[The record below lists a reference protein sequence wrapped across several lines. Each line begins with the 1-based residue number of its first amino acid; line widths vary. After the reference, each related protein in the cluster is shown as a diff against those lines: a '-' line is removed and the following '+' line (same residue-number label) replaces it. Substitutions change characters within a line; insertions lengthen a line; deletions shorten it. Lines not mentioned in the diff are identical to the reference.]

1 MEKGIGKEKCRAK
14 KMSFVKLIE
23 TRHGIKKMSKLSL
36 TSDYFIFVFFGGSF
50 PNNFYG
56 RI

>member
-1 MEKGIGKEKCRAK
+1 MEKGIGKEKCGEK
-14 KMSFVKLIE
+14 KKSFVIFIE

-36 TSDYFIFVFFGGSF
+36 ISDYFIFVFFGGSF
-50 PNNFYG
+50 PNNFCG

>member
-23 TRHGIKKMSKLSL
+23 TRHGIKQMSKLSL
-36 TSDYFIFVFFGGSF
+36 ISDYFIFVFFGGSF